1 MECRTDTIA
10 QVLLNLP
17 LKDASPRRRHWW
29 LTTRSGPRHGA
40 SPSCGREPADRRSV
54 PPRSGASMQRG
65 MQSPAGASAA
75 PFNGG
80 LPGTLDGMISNADLG
95 LGPHVPVTFGP
106 LGQGGWAV
114 DVDIAEPRPF
124 MSDGLT
130 AHHPVASANTVSIA
144 PAGREASAEQQPR
157 PRSSRRRSAR
167 RVASQ
172 GAAKRR
178 SAGAAG
184 GAQATAPCPNAARP
198 PQLTVSDDG
207 IRKILNNSKVRMLQ
221 ATEIKEL
228 LLTTEPLPER
238 PSKSTPD
245 WGIYRECPKQR
256 RRARNSDRW
265 ANSGGMKGSRD
276 LPYVKRRGVPTII
289 FSFSFL

>member
-1 MECRTDTIA
+1 
-10 QVLLNLP
+10 
-17 LKDASPRRRHWW
+17 
-29 LTTRSGPRHGA
+29 
-40 SPSCGREPADRRSV
+40 
-54 PPRSGASMQRG
+54 MQRG

-80 LPGTLDGMISNADLG
+80 LPGTLDGMISKADLG

-130 AHHPVASANTVSIA
+130 AHHPVANTIA

-178 SAGAAG
+178 SAGAA

-289 FSFSFL
+289 FPFSFL

>member
-1 MECRTDTIA
+1 
-10 QVLLNLP
+10 
-17 LKDASPRRRHWW
+17 
-29 LTTRSGPRHGA
+29 
-40 SPSCGREPADRRSV
+40 
-54 PPRSGASMQRG
+54 MQRG
-65 MQSPAGASAA
+65 VQSPAGPSAA
-75 PFNGG
+75 PFSGG
-80 LPGTLDGMISNADLG
+80 LPETLDGMISKADLG

-106 LGQGGWAV
+106 QGQGGWAV

-124 MSDGLT
+124 LSDGVT
-130 AHHPVASANTVSIA
+130 AHHPVAAANTVSIA

-167 RVASQ
+167 RVASASQ

-178 SAGAAG
+178 SAAAAG

-207 IRKILNNSKVRMLQ
+207 IRKILNHSKVRMLQ

-256 RRARNSDRW
+256 RRARNTDRW

-276 LPYVKRRGVPTII
+276 LPCVKRRGYYPL
-289 FSFSFL
+289 FLF

>member
-1 MECRTDTIA
+1 
-10 QVLLNLP
+10 
-17 LKDASPRRRHWW
+17 
-29 LTTRSGPRHGA
+29 
-40 SPSCGREPADRRSV
+40 
-54 PPRSGASMQRG
+54 MQRG
-65 MQSPAGASAA
+65 VQSPAGASAA